1 MEHMHFPKRQND
13 LGNIHNKY
21 LFKAIIHGQRS
32 LTNLH

>member
-1 MEHMHFPKRQND
+1 MEHMHFPKRQSD